1 VSVIFIYGRLEY
13 ASSKFDAVAY
23 ASCMASN
30 IWVKVVG
37 FSDVERH
44 SLNTL
49 FRLSSVRETAYAL
62 WSPEAGA
69 PPQVALIDVDS
80 YGANLDL
87 ALPSFNA
94 NLKRICVGSR
104 CHKNAWHSASRPV
117 DWPALLGVLD
127 GLFSVP
133 GALDI
138 DIGPE
143 VPSTQLVPPGV
154 KTTLLVGLGRENR
167 LYLRA
172 RLALAGLTDVDDA
185 EMGCDAAARISQRR
199 YHLVIMGLDLPDA
212 DPWALVQTLHELP
225 TPIRSVVVAT
235 AAPSW
240 SIMEQA
246 ERLGCTGLLE
256 IPFDP
261 RQLIALLEKV

>member
-1 VSVIFIYGRLEY
+1 
-13 ASSKFDAVAY
+13 
-23 ASCMASN
+23 MASN

-62 WSPEAGA
+62 WSPEVGA

-80 YGANLDL
+80 YGANLEL

-94 NLKRICVGSR
+94 NLKRICVGTQGQD
-104 CHKNAWHSASRPV
+104 NAWHSFQRPV
-117 DWPALLGVLD
+117 DWRALVRVLD
-127 GLFSVP
+127 GLFAVP
-133 GALDI
+133 GAVDI
-138 DIGPE
+138 DIGLE
-143 VPSTQLVPPGV
+143 SPSEKTVPPGV
-154 KTTLLVGLGRENR
+154 KTTLLVGMGRENR

-172 RLALAGLTDVDDA
+172 RLALAGLTDVDEA
-185 EMGCDAAARISQRR
+185 ETGAEAGARISQR
-199 YHLVIMGLDLPDA
+199 YYDLVIMGLDLPDA
-212 DPWALVQTLHELP
+212 DPWALVQTLHDLP

-240 SIMEQA
+240 STMERA

-256 IPFDP
+256 IPFNP